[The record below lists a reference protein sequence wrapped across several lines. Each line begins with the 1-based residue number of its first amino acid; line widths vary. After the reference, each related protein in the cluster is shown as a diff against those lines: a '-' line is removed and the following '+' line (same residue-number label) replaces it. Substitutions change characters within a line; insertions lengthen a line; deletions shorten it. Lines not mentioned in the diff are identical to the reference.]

1 MNTIRKRWLKKL
13 AVSVVALCVIDY
25 ALLSLQTVLAP
36 DITMLFE
43 VLKQL
48 KK

>member
-13 AVSVVALCVIDY
+13 VVFIVVLCVIDY

-36 DITMLFE
+36 DITVLFE